1 MLMTLASAII
11 AGSFLISGCGGGGA
25 DDANIIKIGSLQS
38 LTGDTSTFGTSSNKG
53 IELATEQRNKA
64 GGVLGKQIKIISADT
79 QSDVRVTPQAML
91 KLLQQDKV
99 VAVLG
104 EVASGRTMAA
114 SQAALDNHIP
124 LLSPASTNEKVTKA
138 GDYIFR
144 SCYTDGHQGEWVAEY
159 AAAHLGKRA
168 ALIYD
173 TNSPYSVGL
182 AERIKDVYPKLG
194 GQIIFET
201 TYAGSNTKDFKT
213 QLTAIREKNPDVIF
227 LPGYYQEITSLVP
240 QARRELGM
248 KDVPFIG
255 GDGWDSEETLK
266 ADKESMNHCFFI
278 NHYASNDPD
287 PKVQAFVKTF
297 KERFNGETPDA
308 MAVLAYDAANIMFDA
323 ISRAGSTEGPKIRD
337 ALAATKDFQG
347 VTGVITIDANR
358 NAVKPGVVLEIVNGE
373 LVLREHMAPP
383 GVK

>member
-1 MLMTLASAII
+1 
-11 AGSFLISGCGGGGA
+11 
-25 DDANIIKIGSLQS
+25 
-38 LTGDTSTFGTSSNKG
+38 
-53 IELATEQRNKA
+53 
-64 GGVLGKQIKIISADT
+64 
-79 QSDVRVTPQAML
+79 
-91 KLLQQDKV
+91 
-99 VAVLG
+99 
-104 EVASGRTMAA
+104 
-114 SQAALDNHIP
+114 
-124 LLSPASTNEKVTKA
+124 
-138 GDYIFR
+138 
-144 SCYTDGHQGEWVAEY
+144 
-159 AAAHLGKRA
+159 
-168 ALIYD
+168 
-173 TNSPYSVGL
+173 
-182 AERIKDVYPKLG
+182 
-194 GQIIFET
+194 
-201 TYAGSNTKDFKT
+201 
-213 QLTAIREKNPDVIF
+213 
-227 LPGYYQEITSLVP
+227 
-240 QARRELGM
+240 M

>member
-1 MLMTLASAII
+1 MAVFAVSA
-11 AGSFLISGCGGGGA
+11 AGSLSGCGGGN
-25 DDANIIKIGSLQS
+25 DSSANVIKIGSLQS
-38 LTGDTSTFGTSSNKG
+38 LTGDTATFGTSSKNG
-53 IELATEQRNKA
+53 IALATEQRNKA
-64 GGVLGKQIKIISADT
+64 GGVLGKQIEIVTADT
-79 QSDVRVTPQAML
+79 QSDMKVAPQAML

-114 SQAALDNHIP
+114 SQAALDNHVP
-124 LLSPASTNEKVTKA
+124 LLTPASTNEKVTKA

-144 SCYTDGHQGEWVAEY
+144 SCYTDGQQGEWVAQY
-159 AAAHLGKRA
+159 AAQHLGKKA

-173 TNSPYSVGL
+173 ANSPYSVGL
-182 AERIKDVYPKLG
+182 AERIKQVYPTLG
-194 GQIIFET
+194 GQILIET

-213 QLTAIREKNPDVIF
+213 QLTAIREKNPDVIL

-266 ADKESMNHCFFI
+266 ADKEAMNHCFYI
-278 NHYASNDPD
+278 NHYAPNDPD

-297 KERFNGETPDA
+297 KDRPGRSEAALET
-308 MAVLAYDAANIMFDA
+308 
-323 ISRAGSTEGPKIRD
+323 RAGRSGLRAVEMRAGKESSRRHRLKKVIHLQLLRLFERSLWGSTKRSSIQPD
-337 ALAATKDFQG
+337 DLCFVAST
-347 VTGVITIDANR
+347 
-358 NAVKPGVVLEIVNGE
+358 
-373 LVLREHMAPP
+373 
-383 GVK
+383 